1 VKLTQ
6 TWVIPWASRK
16 AVQWAAVRNTVG
28 AMRVPEQR
36 RSGPGLSGS

>member
-6 TWVIPWASRK
+6 TWVISSASRK

-28 AMRVPEQR
+28 AISVPEQR
-36 RSGPGLSGS
+36 MSGPGLSGS